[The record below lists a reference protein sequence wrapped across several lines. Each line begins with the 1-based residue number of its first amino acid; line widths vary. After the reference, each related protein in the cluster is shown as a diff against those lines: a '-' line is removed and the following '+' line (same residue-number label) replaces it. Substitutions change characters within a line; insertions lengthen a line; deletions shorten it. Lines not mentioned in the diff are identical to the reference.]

1 MAEVATQTKE
11 IWDSVL
17 RALGSDERI
26 TPQLRGFLGLVEP
39 KGVMAGTM
47 YLEVPNDFTRG
58 MLEQRMRQPLLRA
71 IGSLDPALEIQNFA
85 GVVNRDMGNEPAA
98 RVGEPLP
105 AEPYIEAPVPSA

>member
-58 MLEQRMRQPLLRA
+58 MLAQRLPPRLA
-71 IGSLDPALEIQNFA
+71 GAALA
-85 GVVNRDMGNEPAA
+85 PAA
-98 RVGEPLP
+98 ARCDRLP
-105 AEPYIEAPVPSA
+105 GAVARDREFCGGRKPGHRGRAGRRRE